1 MPRNDRPR
9 PRILAGIDEAG
20 LGPMLGPLTL
30 GLSAFRVPQ
39 EHEFLDAAD
48 LWQVLDE
55 AVAPKPK
62 RGEQRLVV
70 ADSKVVFQR
79 TGPGWQRLES
89 TALAFLRLAHPNA
102 PAELWSYLTPGL
114 AQPEAPWYERVAHPL
129 PVRVGTECM
138 DDHVERL
145 RNSLQGHGMELCQAC
160 LTVLSA
166 KDLNISFESTNSK
179 AQTVWIQTANLL
191 ARVMDQHGME
201 GVHVIV
207 DRQGARKHYAPLLE
221 RDFPGHRVQRLQENN
236 LRSDYWIE
244 GPSGTMEVSFQVG
257 AEEQSL
263 PTALASC
270 FAKYARELSMEA
282 FNVYFGELQPGLK
295 ATAGYVTDGRRWMAD
310 AEAMLESMVLPKRGL
325 VRER

>member
-1 MPRNDRPR
+1 MPSETKRR

-30 GLSAFRVPQ
+30 GLAAFHVPQ
-39 EHEFLDAAD
+39 EAGGVDASD
-48 LWQVLDE
+48 LWRLLQE
-55 AVAPKPK
+55 AVAETPK

-79 TGPGWQRLES
+79 TAAGWDRLES
-89 TALAFLRLAHPNA
+89 TALSFLRLAHPDA
-102 PAELWSYLTPGL
+102 PEQLWSYLTPGL
-114 AQPEAPWYERVAHPL
+114 SRPQAPWYGQLAPALPARVPAEQIDCH
-129 PVRVGTECM
+129 R
-138 DDHVERL
+138 ERL
-145 RNSLQGHGMELCQAC
+145 HKCMAPHGMRLVEAC
-160 LTVLSA
+160 LSVLPAS
-166 KDLNISFESTNSK
+166 DLNRSFEATQSK
-179 AQTVWIQTANLL
+179 SQTVWIQTAHLL
-191 ARVMDQHGME
+191 ARVFENHGHG

-236 LRSDYWIE
+236 LRSDYWVE

-257 AEEQSL
+257 AENQSL

-270 FAKYARELSMEA
+270 FAKYARELSMDA
-282 FNVYFGELQPGLK
+282 FNRYFETRQPGLK
-295 ATAGYVTDGRRWMAD
+295 ATAGYVTDGRRWMVD
-310 AEAMLESMVLPKRGL
+310 AEEMLRSEPLAERSL